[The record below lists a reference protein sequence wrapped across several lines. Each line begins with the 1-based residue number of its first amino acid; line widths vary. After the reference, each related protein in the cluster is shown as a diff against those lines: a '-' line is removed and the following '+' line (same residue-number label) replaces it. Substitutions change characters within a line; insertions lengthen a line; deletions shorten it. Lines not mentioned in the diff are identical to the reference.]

1 MKQVFRFLLVK
12 HPFRTLATIALL
24 GLMIHWGYFGFLLL
38 SVPALAVWRNLL
50 P

>member
-1 MKQVFRFLLVK
+1 MKQALRFLFVK

-24 GLMIHWGYFGFLLL
+24 GLMIHWGFYGFLLL
-38 SVPALAVWRNLL
+38 SVPTLAVWRNLL

>member
-1 MKQVFRFLLVK
+1 MKQAIRFLFVK
-12 HPFRTLATIALL
+12 HPFRTLATIALI

-38 SVPALAVWRNLL
+38 SVPTLAVWRNIL

>member
-1 MKQVFRFLLVK
+1 MKQAFRFLFVK

-24 GLMIHWGYFGFLLL
+24 GLMIHWGFYGFLLL
-38 SVPALAVWRNLL
+38 SVPTLAVWRNLL